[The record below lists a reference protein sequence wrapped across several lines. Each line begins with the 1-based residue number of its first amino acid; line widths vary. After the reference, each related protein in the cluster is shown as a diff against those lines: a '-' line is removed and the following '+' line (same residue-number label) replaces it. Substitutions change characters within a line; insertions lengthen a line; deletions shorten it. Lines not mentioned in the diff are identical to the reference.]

1 MFNGIIIYKGKISK
15 IINNNKNITLF
26 IKTNMSFKKKE
37 VGSSIAC
44 SGACLTLESY
54 KNNIARFFLSK
65 ETLSKTNFKYI
76 KKNDIINLEKSLVYG
91 QRVSG
96 HFVQGHVD
104 TMSVIKKIIIIGK
117 SWEIYFFLP
126 KKFRKLI
133 VNKGSVTINGVSLT
147 VAKVS
152 ANNFMISVI
161 PKTLQLTNL
170 INLKKHD
177 VVNVEFDILGK
188 YIKNFK
194 KKKYE
199 ILKYK

>member
-26 IKTNMSFKKKE
+26 IKTNMPFKKKE

-117 SWEIYFFLP
+117 SWEIYFSLP

-147 VAKVS
+147 VAKAS

>member
-26 IKTNMSFKKKE
+26 IKTNMPFKKKE

-117 SWEIYFFLP
+117 SWEIYFC
-126 KKFRKLI
+126 
-133 VNKGSVTINGVSLT
+133 
-147 VAKVS
+147 
-152 ANNFMISVI
+152 
-161 PKTLQLTNL
+161 
-170 INLKKHD
+170 
-177 VVNVEFDILGK
+177 
-188 YIKNFK
+188 
-194 KKKYE
+194 
-199 ILKYK
+199 